1 MKFIDDLVELNKLKK
16 EELDLLLNEFNKNP
30 LLESLDFANFESFC
44 ANNNIDIDV
53 AGKFYSILAYIC
65 RFFIKHRSIS
75 IGIEK
80 IEESII
86 KPHYKDVDNI
96 WIYIKDNIPN
106 LKDFIYLRKERD
118 LHNVNEGISSFNI
131 YCDVRPLYDISRKEI
146 VKYTF
151 PIIISIQ
158 PEEANERI
166 VYEINEQELIE
177 IKDDVDAAIGKLE
190 LLKKS
195 LKK

>member
-1 MKFIDDLVELNKLKK
+1 
-16 EELDLLLNEFNKNP
+16 
-30 LLESLDFANFESFC
+30 
-44 ANNNIDIDV
+44 
-53 AGKFYSILAYIC
+53 
-65 RFFIKHRSIS
+65 
-75 IGIEK
+75 
-80 IEESII
+80 
-86 KPHYKDVDNI
+86 
-96 WIYIKDNIPN
+96 
-106 LKDFIYLRKERD
+106 
-118 LHNVNEGISSFNI
+118 
-131 YCDVRPLYDISRKEI
+131 